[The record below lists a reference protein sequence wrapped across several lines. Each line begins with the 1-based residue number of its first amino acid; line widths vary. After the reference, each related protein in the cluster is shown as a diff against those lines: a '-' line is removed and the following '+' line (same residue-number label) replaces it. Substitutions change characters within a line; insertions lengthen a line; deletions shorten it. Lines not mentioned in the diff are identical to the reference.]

1 MGYKLGVK
9 WVFGSL
15 GQAKGQAKGQG
26 KVECTIR
33 SVKSSIRRLAQE
45 KNEVMKLMQEICLAK
60 LDTVREEAVSMQ
72 IDQWAKRIAAH
83 EKSL

>member
-1 MGYKLGVK
+1 MGVK

-15 GQAKGQAKGQG
+15 GQAKGQG
-26 KVECTIR
+26 KVERTIR
-33 SVKSSIRRLAQE
+33 SVKTSIRRLAQE